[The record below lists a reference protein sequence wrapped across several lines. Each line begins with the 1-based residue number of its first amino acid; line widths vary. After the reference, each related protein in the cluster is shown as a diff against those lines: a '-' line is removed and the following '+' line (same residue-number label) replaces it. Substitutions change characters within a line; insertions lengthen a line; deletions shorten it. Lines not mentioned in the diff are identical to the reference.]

1 MDAESL
7 NIAVAVLAIQLG
19 IVFFAVRFFGKLA
32 KKIRLPQ
39 ILGELIAG
47 IVFGPYALG
56 GIPLPGFSQGIF
68 GSGLSSL
75 GVSAELYTFASIA
88 SVVLLFA
95 TGLETNIGLF
105 IRYSAVGGLV
115 GLGGAVVSF
124 IAGNFAGVFLLDA
137 SFMDPR
143 CLFLGILATATSLGI
158 TARILSDQKK
168 MDSPEAATILAAT
181 IFDDVLGVIA
191 LALVMGIVTVAADHG
206 YAPNDLAVSKVL
218 IISGKV
224 FGIWLGFT
232 ALGLVFSKKVAM
244 FLKLFKSPGDFS
256 ILALGIALLLAGFFE
271 KQGLAL
277 KIGAYIAG
285 LSLSKTDIAPVI
297 QERIRGIYDFF
308 VPIFFVVMG
317 MMVNFRDFLLPEV
330 LIFGAIYTLTA
341 VMAKII
347 GTSGLALV
355 LGFNLKGALRIG
367 MGMVPRGELVL
378 IIASVG
384 LASGVLSRQIFA
396 VIVFMTLVTT
406 LAAAPLLGAMFR
418 IAGSGTRKPS
428 QDNNMASMTWEFSSE
443 EIADLVIDTL
453 LKVLRNEGFYI
464 QIINIENGHSQAR
477 KGDIV
482 LFITEK
488 DNAVTIETVE
498 AEMQFVKT
506 AVYEVIVAL
515 YESVQKLKE
524 SSNPQEMKKELSA
537 IEIETHHELLSY
549 ITPNCTFIGLKGE
562 TKEEVI
568 TELVDLL
575 AGQGRLLDRDT
586 VLMDVWEREG
596 VMNTGME
603 RGIALPH
610 AKTDGVD
617 ELVVAVGIKKEGVA
631 FGSVDG
637 EKSRIFVMML
647 SPKRAAVP
655 YLEFLAAIGTALT
668 DDDTREAVINAGSA
682 EIAVSLLQEKR
693 NEKSGLVEQA

>member
-1 MDAESL
+1 
-7 NIAVAVLAIQLG
+7 
-19 IVFFAVRFFGKLA
+19 
-32 KKIRLPQ
+32 
-39 ILGELIAG
+39 
-47 IVFGPYALG
+47 
-56 GIPLPGFSQGIF
+56 
-68 GSGLSSL
+68 
-75 GVSAELYTFASIA
+75 
-88 SVVLLFA
+88 
-95 TGLETNIGLF
+95 
-105 IRYSAVGGLV
+105 
-115 GLGGAVVSF
+115 
-124 IAGNFAGVFLLDA
+124 
-137 SFMDPR
+137 
-143 CLFLGILATATSLGI
+143 
-158 TARILSDQKK
+158 
-168 MDSPEAATILAAT
+168 
-181 IFDDVLGVIA
+181 
-191 LALVMGIVTVAADHG
+191 
-206 YAPNDLAVSKVL
+206 
-218 IISGKV
+218 
-224 FGIWLGFT
+224 
-232 ALGLVFSKKVAM
+232 
-244 FLKLFKSPGDFS
+244 
-256 ILALGIALLLAGFFE
+256 
-271 KQGLAL
+271 
-277 KIGAYIAG
+277 
-285 LSLSKTDIAPVI
+285 
-297 QERIRGIYDFF
+297 
-308 VPIFFVVMG
+308 
-317 MMVNFRDFLLPEV
+317 
-330 LIFGAIYTLTA
+330 
-341 VMAKII
+341 
-347 GTSGLALV
+347 
-355 LGFNLKGALRIG
+355 
-367 MGMVPRGELVL
+367 
-378 IIASVG
+378 
-384 LASGVLSRQIFA
+384 
-396 VIVFMTLVTT
+396 
-406 LAAAPLLGAMFR
+406 
-418 IAGSGTRKPS
+418 
-428 QDNNMASMTWEFSSE
+428 MASMTWEFSSE